1 MGMKIM
7 KICSCILILLAY
19 SAIAFETGGNGI
31 AAGWK
36 LNGKAT
42 SASVKNGV
50 QHIALASGE
59 NIDNNV
65 KINVNDGVPV
75 VSQIAAKANLTQ
87 SFKVKPNTV
96 YLLQLKVKS
105 QNSVVISCAG
115 RRMSYSTPGQVQ
127 LLADLVK
134 SNNDLLEVS
143 IELGGL
149 PGGSDYELSDF
160 ELHPPQFLAQ
170 SPARAGDGSAVLNND
185 TTIVYPADQANYK
198 ELAEQLQKAVQ
209 KKTGLSLPI
218 QTDKEVVMADRPV
231 ILPAY
236 RQKHLILLGRLS
248 NNQAIWSAYNKFLTA
263 VDGYYPGGD
272 GFEVRTASNVFD
284 QGFNHIILGGSSDA
298 GVINAVNAF
307 EEIINNLKADN
318 NKYTLPF
325 LLQVK
330 LGGKCL
336 ESFDRDEKLW
346 ATDPGS
352 AGPRLL
358 EPGYG
363 KIVRWYVNVMNY
375 YWSGRHSYLER
386 AKKYLPEI
394 IKDGAYTHHYII
406 EFFVRAYSMVDDS
419 NIFTPDERKAID
431 GLIKKNFMDF
441 LAVGPDLHWMTT
453 FNRPYERIAMVNRH
467 SIDPWMADFKMA
479 DFLSKKVK
487 LSPDER
493 KIVDYRYQEK
503 KAFFDYW
510 VTNSFNASLPR
521 TLEEARDE
529 GIASMF
535 RYSLDNEK
543 YEFFISGNA
552 KKALTLWEMSPMRPL
567 MADDQLLIG
576 MDACYFRDGR
586 YASLCDIVPTIR
598 EHFQMRYVNGVHRY
612 APGSEIVRKNPGELA
627 GVSISLL
634 QPQDY
639 VLWKGVNFISHKS
652 PDFPADQGAEIINFR
667 SGFEPDADYMEISGL
682 GPDVGIITEF
692 YSCGKNLLMRSSS
705 STFGA
710 GSNSYYEQNGVSI
723 QRVDKWNTDPKPYMS
738 AARLVS
744 LNNQRTSGSAVF
756 SISPFVDCKW
766 QRSIVWIKNG
776 LYVIQDQF
784 TALESG
790 EYLIRIGWRPQGIP
804 SFKENC
810 WTGAN
815 GNINFYVTSLGE
827 KFHIEENLNEY
838 LARSASTLRF
848 HNVSKVKLAKNE
860 IITAYALLEVLPNKT
875 QPSVLEL
882 GQNEMIKLQQGKQD
896 ILVKFATSNHI
907 PEVIAASGNAGFIPL
922 KLSKADD
929 KAATTQAPAYEVIN
943 RQAIMQLP
951 GKVAFTAHNGVV
963 DFGKI
968 IDLAEIRNGI
978 NGRVWVRNL
987 LPDNLEYSIDGK
999 TYTAITCPKLWRT
1012 GIKTANYGQANPQRE
1027 SYQCALPNVK
1037 ARYIR
1042 GTDATKF
1049 TYYASDRM
1057 GRRNNL
1063 EILPAGNQYLVQSDV
1078 YPRYIRDRRN
1088 VDDIFALLDQ
1098 NFKPEFTYRSPAVVQ
1113 DGKNLNWPDNQS
1125 NLVVITDDAIVKVI
1139 NEQGKIIQTIDLY
1152 KLQADFHQQYGSKNT
1167 RQPAGGYTLPF
1178 SLGVWQATPNSPKLL
1193 VVGRYCYYS
1202 FIRPD
1207 GSLAGLLYS
1216 GEYGMNSLLDNSA
1229 DLDGDG
1235 RTELYGLGTYNICK
1249 VYGEE
1254 NSRIETPAGGSLYFP
1269 QIFQRRNHFLP
1280 ASGGN
1285 GVEADKLLYFEIQKT
1300 PIIAVARQSFLGFF
1314 DAQKWKWE
1322 FTWVPPLPLTA
1333 AAKINAKQFLA
1344 SSTDNQLW
1352 ALDFDEKLSKLEK
1365 FSVIAVDGDVR
1376 KIRVIKDS
1384 NSTLIATAKG
1394 IYLYSGG
1401 KLTLLLAGDFLDAA
1415 MNIKKEL
1422 LALCNDGELLTAK
1435 PMENNQMSF
1444 KLPVSP

>member
-1 MGMKIM
+1 MGM
-7 KICSCILILLAY
+7 KICSCILILLVY
-19 SAIAFETGGNGI
+19 SAISVIAFDGGPDGI
-31 AAGWK
+31 SAGWK

-42 SASVKNGV
+42 SASIKNGV
-50 QHIALASGE
+50 QHITLTSGE

-65 KINVNDGVPV
+65 KINVNDGIPA
-75 VSQIAAKANLTQ
+75 VSQIAAKASLTQ
-87 SFKVKPNTV
+87 SFKVTPNTV

-105 QNSVVISCAG
+105 NNSVVISCAG

-134 SNNDLLEVS
+134 SNKDLLEVS

-160 ELHPPQFLAQ
+160 ELRPPQFSAQ
-170 SPARAGDGSAVLNND
+170 QSARTCDGSTVLNND

-198 ELAEQLQKAVQ
+198 ELAELLQKVIQ
-209 KKTGLSLPI
+209 KKTGLILPV
-218 QTDKEVVMADRPV
+218 QTDLQVVMADRPV
-231 ILPAY
+231 LLTAY

-298 GVINAVNAF
+298 GVRNAVTVFAG
-307 EEIINNLKADN
+307 IINNLHAEN
-318 NKYTLPF
+318 NLYTLPF
-325 LLQVK
+325 LLKVQ

-336 ESFDRDEKLW
+336 DAFDRDEKLW
-346 ATDPGS
+346 NTAPGS

-358 EPGYG
+358 EAGYG

-375 YWSGRHSYLER
+375 YWSGRVSYLER
-386 AKKYLPEI
+386 AKQYLPEI
-394 IKDGAYTHHYII
+394 IKDEAYTHQYIV
-406 EFFVRAYSMVDDS
+406 EFFVRAYTMVDDS
-419 NIFTPDERKAID
+419 NIFTSDERKAID

-441 LAVGPDLHWMTT
+441 LVGPDLHWMTN

-467 SIDPWMADFKMA
+467 SIAPWMADFKMA
-479 DFLSKKVK
+479 DFLSKKVS
-487 LSPDER
+487 LSPDESN
-493 KIVDYRYQEK
+493 IVNYRYQEK

-510 VTNSFNASLPR
+510 TTNSFNASLPR

-552 KKALTLWEMSPMRPL
+552 KKALTLWEMSPLRPL
-567 MADDQLLIG
+567 FADDQLLIG
-576 MDACYFRDGR
+576 IDACYYRDGR
-586 YASLCDIVPTIR
+586 YASLYNMLPTTR

-612 APGSEIVRKNPGELA
+612 APGSEIVLKTPNDLA
-627 GVSISLL
+627 GVTISLL

-639 VLWKGVNFISHKS
+639 VFWRGMNFTSHKS
-652 PDFPADQGAEIINFR
+652 PDFPAEQGVEIINFR

-682 GPDVGIITEF
+682 GPDVGNINQF
-692 YSCGKNLLMRSSS
+692 YSFGKNLLMRSSS
-705 STFGA
+705 STFGS
-710 GSNSYYEQNGVSI
+710 GSDSYYDQNGVSV
-723 QRVDKWNTDPKPYMS
+723 QRVDRWNTDPEPYMS

-744 LNNQRTSGSAVF
+744 LNNQKTSGSVVF
-756 SISPFVDCKW
+756 SISPFAGCKW

-790 EYLIRIGWRPQGIP
+790 EYLIQIGWRPQGLP
-804 SFKENC
+804 SFKENR

-827 KFHIEENLNEY
+827 KFQIKQNLDEY
-838 LARSASTLRF
+838 LAKSASTLRF
-848 HNVSKVKLAKNE
+848 HNTSKLKLDKDE
-860 IITAYALLEVLPNKT
+860 SITAYTLLEVLPNKSN
-875 QPSVLEL
+875 PSTLEL
-882 GQNEMIKLQQGKQD
+882 GQNKMVKLKREGED
-896 ILVKFATSNHI
+896 ILIKFGTNNHV
-907 PEVIAASGNAGFIPL
+907 PELITAGGNTNFIPL
-922 KLSKADD
+922 KLIETDN
-929 KAATTQAPAYEVIN
+929 KAAIPQAPAYEIIN

-963 DFGKI
+963 DFGRI
-968 IDLAEIRNGI
+968 VDLAEVRNGI
-978 NGRVWVRNL
+978 NGRTWTRNL
-987 LPDNLEYSIDGK
+987 LPDNLEYSVDGK
-999 TYTAITCPKLWRT
+999 TYTAITSPKLWRT
-1012 GIKTANYGQANPQRE
+1012 GIKTANYGQANPQSE
-1027 SYQCALPNVK
+1027 SYQYTLPDVK
-1037 ARYIR
+1037 ARYVR
-1042 GTDATKF
+1042 GDDATKF

-1063 EILPAGNQYLVQSDV
+1063 EIIPIGDQYLVQSEV

-1088 VDDIFALLDQ
+1088 VDDIFALLDH
-1098 NFKPEFTYRSPAVVQ
+1098 NFKPEFTYRSPAVLQ
-1113 DGKNLNWPDNQS
+1113 DGKILNWPDNQS
-1125 NLVVITDDAIVKVI
+1125 NLVVITDDAIIKVI
-1139 NEQGKIIQTIDLY
+1139 NEQGKIIRNIDLY
-1152 KLQADFHQQYGSKNT
+1152 KLQANFHKQYGYSNT

-1178 SLGVWQATPNSPKLL
+1178 SMGVWQATPNSPKLL

-1207 GSLAGLLYS
+1207 GSLAGLLSS

-1235 RTELYGLGTYNICK
+1235 KTELYGLGTHNLCK

-1254 NSRIETPAGGSLYFP
+1254 NSRVETPGGVNFYFP
-1269 QIFQRRNHFLP
+1269 QIFQRQNHTLP

-1285 GVEADKLLYFEIQKT
+1285 GVEADKLLYFEIQQT
-1300 PIIAVARQSFLGFF
+1300 PIIAVVRQSFFGFF
-1314 DAQKWKWE
+1314 DAKKWQWE

-1333 AAKINAKQFLA
+1333 AARIATRQFLV
-1344 SSTDNQLW
+1344 STTDNQLW
-1352 ALDFDEKLSKLEK
+1352 VLDFNEKLSKLEK
-1365 FSVIAVDGDVR
+1365 FSVITVDGDVR
-1376 KIRVIKDS
+1376 KIRAIKNSDS
-1384 NSTLIATAKG
+1384 ALIATAKR
-1394 IYLYSGG
+1394 IYLYSGR

-1415 MNIKKEL
+1415 MNIKKEM
-1422 LALCNDGELLTAK
+1422 LALCNNGELLTAQPK
-1435 PMENNQMSF
+1435 GE
-1444 KLPVSP
+1444 